1 LQSSDLTLWALA
13 VLLYGVRDLLT
24 TLSNFSIGMVELNPL
39 NVFVVKAV
47 VFLAGG
53 AIYAK
58 TKERIIPAVLCVL
71 GFFAV
76 VHNVFVFYF

>member
-1 LQSSDLTLWALA
+1 MQSSDLTLWALA
-13 VLLYGVRDLLT
+13 VLLYGVGDLLT
-24 TLSNFSIGMVELNPL
+24 TLSNFSVGMVELNPL
-39 NVFVVKAV
+39 NVFIVKAI